1 MGNVLARLPVDAPQ
15 QAALARAVTAE
26 RWPAPPDAP
35 SDGPVWMYG
44 DLWPQSVLLDVP
56 RRRVVVV
63 DWECVREGSAYH
75 DLTQMAANL
84 FLMAH
89 GAPFHQPHCRELL
102 ALVRARCAAAL
113 KGAAAAAAAARG
125 SDDAGSGTAWRG
137 KARAELIYMVLTL
150 VDYGHWGVPDKDAVI
165 RAAAEMPEA

>member
-1 MGNVLARLPVDAPQ
+1 MGNVLERLPVDAPQ
-15 QAALARAVTAE
+15 QAALERAVTAE
-26 RWPAPPDAP
+26 RWPPPLDAP

-102 ALVRARCAAAL
+102 ALVRERCAAAL
-113 KGAAAAAAAARG
+113 EGAASAAGG
-125 SDDAGSGTAWRG
+125 SGDAGSGTAWRG
-137 KARAELIYMVLTL
+137 KARAELIYRVLTL
-150 VDYGHWGVPDKDAVI
+150 VDYGHWGLPDKVAVI
-165 RAAAEMPEA
+165 RAAAEIPEA